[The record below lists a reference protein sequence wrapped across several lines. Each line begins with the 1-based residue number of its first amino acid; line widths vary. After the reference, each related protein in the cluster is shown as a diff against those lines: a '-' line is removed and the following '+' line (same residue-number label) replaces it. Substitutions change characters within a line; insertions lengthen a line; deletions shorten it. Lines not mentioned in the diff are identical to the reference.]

1 MQKGVGRAYIY
12 LCSEHWRE
20 VTHAFL
26 SIFRVKER
34 IIRGGAQQP
43 PSTSY
48 VGYVMGAPGSDSMMV
63 GEQLGGRRPT
73 FSQIPSFTISLSTAM
88 GKFRTYSAARE
99 PARISNYNLQVAQFA
114 GGANRYSANQKLSSS
129 SPSPLLPSPNHNP
142 PSISVRSQPMSTG
155 SVWVSLRK

>member
-1 MQKGVGRAYIY
+1 MQKGVGRAHIY
-12 LCSEHWRE
+12 LCSEHLWE

-26 SIFRVKER
+26 RIFRVKER

-43 PSTSY
+43 PSASY
-48 VGYVMGAPGSDSMMV
+48 VGYVMGARAV
-63 GEQLGGRRPT
+63 TRRWWGNNLVEDNPT

-114 GGANRYSANQKLSSS
+114 GGVNRYLANQRLSLS
-129 SPSPLLPSPNHNP
+129 SPSPLLPSPNPNP
-142 PSISVRSQPMSTG
+142 PPISVRSQPMSTG
-155 SVWVSLRK
+155 GVWVSLRK